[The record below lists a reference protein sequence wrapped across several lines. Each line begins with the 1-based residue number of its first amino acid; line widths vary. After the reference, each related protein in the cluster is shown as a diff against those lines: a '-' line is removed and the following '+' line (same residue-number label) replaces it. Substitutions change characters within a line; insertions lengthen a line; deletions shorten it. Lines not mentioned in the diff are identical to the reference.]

1 MNNNST
7 LKPLELISKADEI
20 SRQLSFLS
28 HPNRL
33 KIVCMLRDG
42 EAAVSTLGSALDIR
56 QPSLSSELV
65 KLRDANIIT
74 PRREGK
80 AIHYSLTNPSMI
92 YLVEALCVACKA
104 MENAK

>member
-1 MNNNST
+1 MNNINT
-7 LKPLELISKADEI
+7 LQPLELISKADEI
-20 SRQLSFLS
+20 SRQLSFLA

-42 EAAVSTLGSALDIR
+42 EAAVSTLGH
-56 QPSLSSELV
+56 
-65 KLRDANIIT
+65 ANIIT

-80 AIHYSLTNPSMI
+80 TIHYSLTNPSMI
-92 YLVEALCVACKA
+92 YLIEALCVACKA